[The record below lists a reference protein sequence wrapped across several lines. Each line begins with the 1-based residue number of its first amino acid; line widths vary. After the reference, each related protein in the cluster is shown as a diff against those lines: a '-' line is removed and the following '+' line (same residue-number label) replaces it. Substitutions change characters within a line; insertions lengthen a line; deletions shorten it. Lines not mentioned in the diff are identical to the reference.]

1 VGTGFDLQ
9 AKPMLYSTFMD
20 FAPLFESL
28 AAVGPLVYFCYR
40 PSDQRVVYVSPNY
53 TQVLGGSPATVNEE
67 LPAWLKALHPD
78 DRKYLGERL
87 LHAATG
93 AVEQVQLRLA
103 RPDGGTRWLVLTATG
118 LRAEEA
124 EGGPLLT
131 GHVQDVTLAQ
141 AQAEH
146 TQRYL
151 AKKDLMLE
159 VISHDLA
166 SPMVMAEQMADY
178 LAEKVE
184 PLQDPQLNGML
195 ETLRGACQDG
205 VTLIRDFVSQ
215 EFLESAN
222 VELQLTR
229 LDVAERLRLLLESYQ
244 KRPLSG
250 LYFRFE
256 ATHPSIY
263 AAVDE
268 NKFLQV
274 INNLIGNAMKFTP
287 DGGTVTVR
295 VSQHPNHVLVTVTDT
310 GIGIP
315 TDMQAGLFER
325 FTAARRPGLRGEKT
339 NGLGMS
345 IVKTIVELHRGRI
358 WCESEENV
366 GTSFFI
372 HLPLPAA

>member
-1 VGTGFDLQ
+1 MLSPTDL
-9 AKPMLYSTFMD
+9 D
-20 FAPLFESL
+20 FAALFEPL

-40 PSDQRVVYVSPNY
+40 PSDQRVVYISPNY
-53 TQVLGGSPATVNEE
+53 AQVFGGSTTTVNEE
-67 LPAWLKALHPD
+67 LPAWLEALYPD
-78 DRKYLGERL
+78 DRSYLAERL
-87 LHAATG
+87 QHAATG
-93 AVEQVQLRLA
+93 AVEQVQLRLK
-103 RPDGGTRWLVLTATG
+103 RPDGGTRWLALTASG
-118 LRAEEA
+118 VRAEEA

-131 GHVQDVTLAQ
+131 GHVQDVTATQ
-141 AQAEH
+141 AQVEH

-166 SPMVMAEQMADY
+166 SPLAMAQQMTDY

-184 PLQDPQLNGML
+184 PLHDPQLNGML
-195 ETLRGACQDG
+195 DSLRGACEDG

-215 EFLESAN
+215 EVLESTN
-222 VELQLTR
+222 VELQLIR
-229 LDVAERLRLLLESYQ
+229 LDLAERLRLLLESYE
-244 KRPLSG
+244 KRRLSDH
-250 LYFRFE
+250 YFRFE

-263 AAVDE
+263 AEVDE

-274 INNLIGNAMKFTP
+274 INNLLGNAMKFTP

-295 VSQHPNHVLVTVTDT
+295 VSQHPAHVLVTVTDT

-315 TDMQAGLFER
+315 ANLQSTLFER
-325 FTAARRPGLRGEKT
+325 FTPARRPGLRGEKT

-345 IVKTIVELHRGRI
+345 IVKTIVELHRGRV

-366 GTSFFI
+366 GTSFYI
-372 HLPLPAA
+372 SLPLPAA